1 MNTLGEQLKKERE
14 KKGITLVE
22 VARVTKIRKTYLQA
36 LEEGDF
42 DAQSPVFMKGFLKSY
57 AEYLGLDSAEIIK
70 RYKYDIKTED
80 ELEAEPEVSASRRSS
95 SRYLVP
101 GIITL
106 SLAIIIIIAS
116 IIAVKKRN
124 TPPAPSTTIP
134 PVTQAEATRE
144 EVVIKNT
151 TTHPILSTVHEKLF
165 KDVTAIKSTAPVKPA
180 PTPVVAEKPAEKP
193 EKTVEETG
201 KTAKAK
207 TNGKKHTLNIT
218 AKGTAWLRIAVD
230 DGASIEVLMKKGE
243 TIDLAAERR
252 FAVVTGNAGEIDIT
266 LNGKSLGSLGES
278 GKIVSKVLPE

>member
-42 DAQSPVFMKGFLKSY
+42 NAQSPVFMKGFLKSY
-57 AEYLGLDSAEIIK
+57 AEFLGLDSSDILT
-70 RYKYDIKTED
+70 RYKSDIKTED
-80 ELEAEPEVSASRRSS
+80 EHETEQGASASRRSS
-95 SRYLVP
+95 SKYLVL

-106 SLAIIIIIAS
+106 SLAIAIITLIIAL
-116 IIAVKKRN
+116 KKRN
-124 TPPAPSTTIP
+124 IPAPSTTIP
-134 PVTQAEATRE
+134 PVTQVEPARE
-144 EVVIKNT
+144 EAAIKNT

-180 PTPVVAEKPAEKP
+180 PTTVVAEKSTEKQ
-193 EKTVEETG
+193 EKMAEETA
-201 KTAKAK
+201 KASKAK

-243 TIDLAAERR
+243 TIDLAAERK

-266 LNGKSLGSLGES
+266 LNGKSLGNLGES
-278 GKIVSKVLPE
+278 GKIISKVLPE

>member
-57 AEYLGLDSAEIIK
+57 AEFLGLDSTDILK
-70 RYKYDIKTED
+70 RYKNDIKTED

-95 SRYLVP
+95 SKYLVP

-106 SLAIIIIIAS
+106 SLAITIIITS
-116 IIAVKKRN
+116 IIAIKKRN
-124 TPPAPSTTIP
+124 THAPSTTIP
-134 PVTQAEATRE
+134 PVTQVEPTRE

-151 TTHPILSTVHEKLF
+151 ITHPILSTVHEKLF
-165 KDVTAIKSTAPVKPA
+165 KDLTAIKSTAPVKPA

-207 TNGKKHTLNIT
+207 INGKKHTLNIT

-243 TIDLAAERR
+243 TIDLAAEKK

-278 GKIVSKVLPE
+278 GKIISKVLPE